1 MNYWFVKKKVVI
13 ITGASSGIG
22 KACASEFFKRGARL
36 VLVARTESKLIELTK
51 SIRNLGGEAIYIVA
65 DVANELDCRNM
76 INNVIDIYGTIDILI
91 NNAGI
96 SMRAL
101 FLDLDLADFEKVMKI
116 NFFGTVYCTKYA
128 LKYILES
135 KGSVVG
141 VSSIAGH
148 KGLPARTAYSASK
161 FAMTGFLEALRIEN
175 FKKGLHVLIASPGFT
190 SSSIRENALNS
201 SGGSQKESPRNEK
214 KMMSSEEVALKIVD
228 AVGKRRRSIVL
239 TSQGKLVVF
248 LNKFF
253 PSLVDRLVFNSL
265 SKEKNS
271 PF

>member
-1 MNYWFVKKKVVI
+1 MKNKVVV

-22 KACASEFFKRGARL
+22 KALASLFFKRGARL
-36 VLVARTESKLIELTK
+36 VLVARTESKLVEMTS
-51 SIRNLGGEAIYIVA
+51 SINNLGGDAIYVVA
-65 DVANELDCRNM
+65 DVSNQLDCS
-76 INNVIDIYGTIDILI
+76 NVIMQAVDKFGGIDILV

-101 FLDLDLADFEKVMKI
+101 FIDLNLTDFEKVMNS
-116 NFFGTVYCTKYA
+116 NFYGTIYMTKYA
-128 LKYILES
+128 LKYILER
-135 KGSVVG
+135 KGSIIG
-141 VSSIAGH
+141 ISSIAGH

-175 FKKGLHVLIASPGFT
+175 LKKGLHVLIASPGFT
-190 SSSIRENALNS
+190 ASNIRQNALNS
-201 SGGSQKESPRNEK
+201 IGENQKESPRDEK
-214 KMMSSEEVALKIVD
+214 KMMSAEEVAEHIVV
-228 AVGKRRRSIVL
+228 AIQKRKNTLVL
-239 TSQGKLVVF
+239 TSQGRLLVF

-253 PSLVDRLVFNSL
+253 PNLVDRLVFKNL

>member
-1 MNYWFVKKKVVI
+1 MKNKVVV

-22 KACASEFFKRGARL
+22 KALASLFFKRGARL
-36 VLVARTESKLIELTK
+36 VLVARTESKLVEMTS
-51 SIRNLGGEAIYIVA
+51 SINNLGGDAIYVVA
-65 DVANELDCRNM
+65 DVSNQLDCS
-76 INNVIDIYGTIDILI
+76 NVIMQAVDKFGGIDILV

-101 FLDLDLADFEKVMKI
+101 FIDLNLTDFEKVMSI
-116 NFFGTVYCTKYA
+116 NFYGTIYMTKYA
-128 LKYILES
+128 LKYILER
-135 KGSVVG
+135 KGSIAG
-141 VSSIAGH
+141 ISSIAGH

-175 FKKGLHVLIASPGFT
+175 LKKGLHVLIASPGFT
-190 SSSIRENALNS
+190 ASNIRQNALNS
-201 SGGSQKESPRNEK
+201 SGENQKESPRDEK
-214 KMMSSEEVALKIVD
+214 KMMSAEEVAEHIVGAILKR
-228 AVGKRRRSIVL
+228 KNTLVL
-239 TSQGKLVVF
+239 TPQGRLLVF

-253 PSLVDRLVFNSL
+253 PNLVDHLVFKNL

>member
-1 MNYWFVKKKVVI
+1 M
-13 ITGASSGIG
+13 
-22 KACASEFFKRGARL
+22 C
-36 VLVARTESKLIELTK
+36 
-51 SIRNLGGEAIYIVA
+51 IR
-65 DVANELDCRNM
+65 DR
-76 INNVIDIYGTIDILI
+76 
-91 NNAGI
+91 
-96 SMRAL
+96 
-101 FLDLDLADFEKVMKI
+101 
-116 NFFGTVYCTKYA
+116 YCTKYA

-253 PSLVDRLVFNSL
+253 PRLVDRLVFNSL

>member
-1 MNYWFVKKKVVI
+1 MKNKVVI

-22 KACASEFFKRGARL
+22 KALSLSFFNRGARL
-36 VLVARTESKLIELTK
+36 VLVARTESKLIELT
-51 SIRNLGGEAIYIVA
+51 SYINNLGGDAIYVIA
-65 DVANELDCRNM
+65 DVSEKLDCSKVVNHA
-76 INNVIDIYGTIDILI
+76 VDKFGGIDILV

-101 FLDLDLADFEKVMKI
+101 FTDLDLLDFEKVMDI
-116 NFFGTVYCTKYA
+116 NFYGTIYMTKDA
-128 LKYILES
+128 LEHILVN
-135 KGSVVG
+135 KGSIVG

-175 FKKGLHVLIASPGFT
+175 LKRNLHVLIASPGFT
-190 SSSIRENALNS
+190 ASNIRQNALNS
-201 SGGSQKESPRNEK
+201 SGKNQKESPRDEK
-214 KMMSSEEVALKIVD
+214 KMMSAEEVAERIVF
-228 AVGKRRRSIVL
+228 AIIKRRNTLVL
-239 TSQGKLVVF
+239 TFQGRLLVF

-253 PSLVDRLVFNSL
+253 PNLVDRLVFKNL

>member
-1 MNYWFVKKKVVI
+1 MGSHEIRVSDR
-13 ITGASSGIG
+13 ASSIEYAIRDVVVPATKLEQEGHEIIKLNIG
-22 KACASEFFKRGARL
+22 
-36 VLVARTESKLIELTK
+36 
-51 SIRNLGGEAIYIVA
+51 
-65 DVANELDCRNM
+65 DP
-76 INNVIDIYGTIDILI
+76 
-91 NNAGI
+91 
-96 SMRAL
+96 
-101 FLDLDLADFEKVMKI
+101 LA
-116 NFFGTVYCTKYA
+116 YP
-128 LKYILES
+128 
-135 KGSVVG
+135 
-141 VSSIAGH
+141 
-148 KGLPARTAYSASK
+148 GLPTPKHMVDAFRKSLEQQEENESAAFWLASGRESLSHTSAACNTI
-161 FAMTGFLEALRIEN
+161 FWALRIEN

>member
-1 MNYWFVKKKVVI
+1 MKNKVVI

-22 KACASEFFKRGARL
+22 RACASEFFKRGSRL
-36 VLVARTESKLIELTK
+36 VLVARTESKLIELVH
-51 SIRNLGGEAIYIVA
+51 SIKNLGGEAIYIVA
-65 DVANELDCRNM
+65 DVSNETDCSNM
-76 INNVIDIYGTIDILI
+76 IHKTIDAFGRIDILI

-101 FLDLDLADFEKVMKI
+101 FLDLDLRDFEKVMQI
-116 NFFGTVYCTKYA
+116 NFYGTVYCTKYA
-128 LKYILES
+128 LKHILAT
-135 KGSVVG
+135 KGSIVG

-148 KGLPARTAYSASK
+148 NGLPARTAYSASK

-175 FKKGLHVLIASPGFT
+175 LKKGLHVLVASPGFT
-190 SSSIRENALNS
+190 SSNIRQNAINA
-201 SGGSQKESPRNEK
+201 SGGHQKESPRNEK
-214 KMMSSEEVALKIVD
+214 KMMSADEVAERIVI
-228 AVGKRRRSIVL
+228 AVEKRKNNIVL
-239 TSQGKLVVF
+239 TAQGKLLVF

-253 PSLVDRLVFNSL
+253 PQLVDSLVFKTL

>member
-1 MNYWFVKKKVVI
+1 MKNKVVI

-22 KACASEFFKRGARL
+22 KACASEFFKRGANL
-36 VLVARTESKLIELTK
+36 VLVARNESKLIELK
-51 SIRNLGGEAIYIVA
+51 NSIVNLGGSAIYIVA
-65 DVANELDCRNM
+65 DVSIELDCSKM
-76 INNVIDIYGTIDILI
+76 ISKVVNHYGRIDILI

-101 FLDLDLADFEKVMKI
+101 FLNLDLRDFKKVMNI
-116 NFFGTVYCTKYA
+116 NFYGTVYVTKYA
-128 LKYILES
+128 LKYILAT
-135 KGSVVG
+135 KGSIVG

-175 FKKGLHVLIASPGFT
+175 LKKGLHVLIASPGFT
-190 SSSIRENALNS
+190 ASSIRQNALNS
-201 SGGSQKESPRNEK
+201 SGENQKESPRDEK
-214 KMMSSEEVALKIVD
+214 KMMSAEEVAEHIVV
-228 AVGKRRRSIVL
+228 AILKRRNKLVL
-239 TSQGKLVVF
+239 TPQGRLLVF

-253 PSLVDRLVFNSL
+253 PNLVDHLVFKNL

>member
-1 MNYWFVKKKVVI
+1 MKNKVVV

-22 KACASEFFKRGARL
+22 KACALEFFKNGACV
-36 VLVARTESKLIELTK
+36 VLVSRTESKLIELKNT
-51 SIRNLGGEAIYIVA
+51 ITDLGGKAIYVVA
-65 DVANELDCRNM
+65 DVSNEDDCSNIM
-76 INNVIDIYGTIDILI
+76 KQTISSYGRIDILV

-101 FLDLDLADFEKVMKI
+101 FLDLSLNDFEKVMRI
-116 NFFGTVYCTKYA
+116 NFYGTVYCTKYA
-128 LKYILES
+128 LPHILKNS
-135 KGSVVG
+135 GSIIG

-148 KGLPARTAYSASK
+148 KGLPGRTAYSASK

-175 FKKGLHVLIASPGFT
+175 LKKGLHVLIASPGFT
-190 SSSIRENALNS
+190 ASSIRQNALNS
-201 SGGSQKESPRNEK
+201 SGENQKESPLDEK
-214 KMMSSEEVALKIVD
+214 KMMSAEEVAEHIIVSIQ
-228 AVGKRRRSIVL
+228 KRKNTLVL
-239 TSQGKLVVF
+239 TSQGRLLVF

-253 PSLVDRLVFNSL
+253 PNLVDRLVFKNL

>member
-1 MNYWFVKKKVVI
+1 MKNKVVI

-22 KACASEFFKRGARL
+22 KALSLSFFKRGARL
-36 VLVARTESKLIELTK
+36 VLVARTESKLIELTN
-51 SIRNLGGEAIYIVA
+51 SINNLGGDAIYVIA
-65 DVANELDCRNM
+65 DVSKKLDCYKVVNHA
-76 INNVIDIYGTIDILI
+76 VDKFGGIDILV

-101 FLDLDLADFEKVMKI
+101 FTDLDFSDFENVMDI
-116 NFFGTVYCTKYA
+116 NFYGTIYMTKYA
-128 LKYILES
+128 LEHILVK
-135 KGSVVG
+135 KGSIVG
-141 VSSIAGH
+141 ISSIAGH

-175 FKKGLHVLIASPGFT
+175 LKRNLHVLIASPGFT
-190 SSSIRENALNS
+190 ASNIRQNALNS
-201 SGGSQKESPRNEK
+201 SGKNQKESPRDEK
-214 KMMSSEEVALKIVD
+214 KMMSAEEVAECIVF
-228 AVGKRRRSIVL
+228 AVIKRRNTLVL
-239 TSQGKLVVF
+239 TFQGRLLVF

-253 PSLVDRLVFNSL
+253 PNLVDRLVFNNL

>member
-1 MNYWFVKKKVVI
+1 MKNKVVV

-22 KACASEFFKRGARL
+22 KALASLFFKRGARL
-36 VLVARTESKLIELTK
+36 VLVARTESKLVEMTS
-51 SIRNLGGEAIYIVA
+51 SINNLGGDAIYVVA
-65 DVANELDCRNM
+65 DVSNQLDCS
-76 INNVIDIYGTIDILI
+76 NVIMQAVDKFGGIDILV

-101 FLDLDLADFEKVMKI
+101 FIDLNLTDFEKVMSI
-116 NFFGTVYCTKYA
+116 NFYGTIYMTKYA
-128 LKYILES
+128 LKYILER
-135 KGSVVG
+135 KGSIAG
-141 VSSIAGH
+141 ISSIAGH

-175 FKKGLHVLIASPGFT
+175 LKKGLHVLIASPGFT
-190 SSSIRENALNS
+190 ASNIRQNALNS
-201 SGGSQKESPRNEK
+201 SGENQKESPRDEK
-214 KMMSSEEVALKIVD
+214 KMMSAEEVAECIVF
-228 AVGKRRRSIVL
+228 AIIKRRDTLVL
-239 TSQGKLVVF
+239 TFQGRLLVF

-253 PSLVDRLVFNSL
+253 PNLVDRLVFNNL

>member
-1 MNYWFVKKKVVI
+1 MISNVV
-13 ITGASSGIG
+13 
-22 KACASEFFKRGARL
+22 
-36 VLVARTESKLIELTK
+36 
-51 SIRNLGGEAIYIVA
+51 
-65 DVANELDCRNM
+65 DH
-76 INNVIDIYGTIDILI
+76 YGQIDILI

-101 FLDLDLADFEKVMKI
+101 FLDLDLRDFIKVMDI
-116 NFFGTVYCTKYA
+116 NFYGTVYATKYA

-190 SSSIRENALNS
+190 ASNIRQNALNS
-201 SGGSQKESPRNEK
+201 IGENQKESPRDEK
-214 KMMSSEEVALKIVD
+214 KMMTPEEVAEKIVV
-228 AVGKRRRSIVL
+228 AVEKRKHSIIL
-239 TSQGKLVVF
+239 TTQGKVLVF

-253 PSLVDRLVFNSL
+253 PRIVDKLVFKTL
-265 SKEKNS
+265 SKEKKS

>member
-1 MNYWFVKKKVVI
+1 MKNKVVI

-22 KACASEFFKRGARL
+22 KACASAFFKRGARL

-51 SIRNLGGEAIYIVA
+51 SITNLGGEAIYVVA
-65 DVANELDCRNM
+65 DVSSEADCANM
-76 INNVIDIYGTIDILI
+76 INKSIEAYGSIDILI

-101 FLDLDLADFEKVMKI
+101 FLDLDLGDFEKVMRI
-116 NFFGTVYCTKYA
+116 NFYGTVYATKYA
-128 LKYILES
+128 LKHILAT
-135 KGSVVG
+135 KGSIVG

-175 FKKGLHVLIASPGFT
+175 LKKGLHVLVASPGFT
-190 SSSIRENALNS
+190 SSNIRQNAINA
-201 SGGSQKESPRNEK
+201 SGNHQKESPRNEK
-214 KMMSSEEVALKIVD
+214 KMMSSEEVAEKIASAVD
-228 AVGKRRRSIVL
+228 KRKNSIVL
-239 TSQGKLVVF
+239 TSQGKLLVF
-248 LNKFF
+248 LNKFL
-253 PSLVDRLVFNSL
+253 PNLVDRLVFNSL
-265 SKEKNS
+265 SKEKKS

>member
-1 MNYWFVKKKVVI
+1 VKNKVVV

-22 KACASEFFKRGARL
+22 KALASLFFKRGARL
-36 VLVARTESKLIELTK
+36 VLVARTESKLVELTS
-51 SIRNLGGEAIYIVA
+51 SINNLGGDAIYVLA
-65 DVANELDCRNM
+65 DVSNQLDCS
-76 INNVIDIYGTIDILI
+76 NVIMQAVDKFGGIDILV

-101 FLDLDLADFEKVMKI
+101 FIDLNLTDFEKVMSI
-116 NFFGTVYCTKYA
+116 NFYGTIYMTKYA
-128 LKYILES
+128 LKYILER
-135 KGSVVG
+135 KGSIAG
-141 VSSIAGH
+141 ISSIAGH

-175 FKKGLHVLIASPGFT
+175 LKKGLHVLIASPGFT
-190 SSSIRENALNS
+190 ASSIRQNALNS
-201 SGGSQKESPRNEK
+201 SGENQKESPRDEK
-214 KMMSSEEVALKIVD
+214 KMMSAEDAAECIVF
-228 AVGKRRRSIVL
+228 AIIKRRNTLVL
-239 TSQGKLVVF
+239 TFQGRLLVF

-253 PSLVDRLVFNSL
+253 PNLVDRLVFKNL

>member
-1 MNYWFVKKKVVI
+1 MKNKVVV

-22 KACASEFFKRGARL
+22 KALASLFFKRGARL
-36 VLVARTESKLIELTK
+36 VLVARTESKLVELTS
-51 SIRNLGGEAIYIVA
+51 SINNLGGDAIYVVA
-65 DVANELDCRNM
+65 DVSNQLDCS
-76 INNVIDIYGTIDILI
+76 NVIKQAVDKFGGIDILV

-101 FLDLDLADFEKVMKI
+101 FIDLNLTDFEKVMSI
-116 NFFGTVYCTKYA
+116 NFYGTIYMTKYA
-128 LKYILES
+128 LKYILER
-135 KGSVVG
+135 KGSIVG
-141 VSSIAGH
+141 ISSIAGH

-175 FKKGLHVLIASPGFT
+175 LKKGLHVLIASPGFT
-190 SSSIRENALNS
+190 ASNIRENALNS
-201 SGGSQKESPRNEK
+201 SGENQKESPRDEK
-214 KMMSSEEVALKIVD
+214 KMMSAEEVAEHIIVSIQ
-228 AVGKRRRSIVL
+228 KRKNTLVL
-239 TSQGKLVVF
+239 TSQGRLLVF

-253 PSLVDRLVFNSL
+253 PNLVDRLVFKNL